1 MECTYPGRD
10 VAGAG
15 DPQEDL
21 AGMDDD
27 KYYIVKKKALPEVL
41 LKVVE
46 AKRLLDSERVFTIQE
61 ATDAVEIS
69 RSSFYKYKDDIFP
82 FHENSRGKTI
92 NLMMQVDDVPGLL
105 SNLLNK
111 IAQAHANILTIHQS
125 IPIGGIA
132 SLTIDVEILPQTME
146 VAKMIELVEATQG
159 VHYVK
164 ILGRE

>member
-1 MECTYPGRD
+1 
-10 VAGAG
+10 
-15 DPQEDL
+15 
-21 AGMDDD
+21 
-27 KYYIVKKKALPEVL
+27 
-41 LKVVE
+41 VVE
-46 AKRLLDSERVFTIQE
+46 AKRLLDSERVLTIQE

-82 FHENSRGKTI
+82 FHENNRGKTI

-105 SNLLNK
+105 SNLLNE
-111 IAQAHANILTIHQS
+111 IAKAHANILTIHQS

-132 SLTIDVEILPQTME
+132 SLTLGVEILPQTVE
-146 VAKMIELVEATQG
+146 VANLIELVERTQG